1 MLYVC
6 ENNLYAA
13 QTAAAATHA
22 LSDVA
27 ARAAGYGIPG
37 VVVDGNDIFAV
48 YQAAN
53 PAVDRAR
60 SGGGPTLIECKTYR
74 WRAHTERRGQPDPR
88 DPGEIEAWKRKDPIA
103 LLERQ
108 LREQGELDDA
118 GLRIMEGEIMAAL
131 EAAVAFAEA
140 SPFPLTRAGDRRRVC
155 GLTRGAD
162 DARADI
168 QRGRCRSHRRGDAA
182 RSQDLLHVDRRDCSR
197 CSRSS
202 AHQRIRATPITE
214 AALTGM
220 AIGAAGCGFRP
231 IVDWR
236 QVTFCFVAM
245 DQIVN
250 QAAKIHY
257 MFGGQVT
264 FPILYRAAVG
274 GGGLVAAQHS
284 QSPYSMFMN
293 VAGLKMFLPS
303 TPYDM
308 KGLLKTA
315 IRDNNPVISFE
326 SSRLMARKGPVPD
339 EDYTIPL
346 GKADIKRE
354 GSDVTVVALAWLVH
368 EALAAAEELAKEGIS
383 VEIVD
388 PRTLVPL
395 DTETIRNSVQK
406 TGRLVIADE
415 AGPTAGFSAE
425 VAAVATED
433 AATFA
438 RLKAPVK
445 RVCALQVPI
454 PYSPV
459 LENHV
464 FPDRKRIIAGHREVL
479 PGGRPAAAA

>member
-1 MLYVC
+1 MREL
-6 ENNLYAA
+6 
-13 QTAAAATHA
+13 
-22 LSDVA
+22 
-27 ARAAGYGIPG
+27 
-37 VVVDGNDIFAV
+37 
-48 YQAAN
+48 
-53 PAVDRAR
+53 
-60 SGGGPTLIECKTYR
+60 TYN
-74 WRAHTERRGQPDPR
+74 
-88 DPGEIEAWKRKDPIA
+88 
-103 LLERQ
+103 
-108 LREQGELDDA
+108 
-118 GLRIMEGEIMAAL
+118 
-131 EAAVAFAEA
+131 EAAVEAIAEEM
-140 SPFPLTRAGDRRRVC
+140 
-155 GLTRGAD
+155 
-162 DARADI
+162 
-168 QRGRCRSHRRGDAA
+168 
-182 RSQDLLHVDRRDCSR
+182 RRDPKIFYMSTD
-197 CSRSS
+197 
-202 AHQRIRATPITE
+202 ALPPLLKEFGPTRIRATPITE

-220 AIGAAGCGFRP
+220 GIGAAGSGFRP

-236 QVTFCFVAM
+236 QVTFSFVAM

-264 FPILYRAAVG
+264 FPILFRASVG
-274 GGGLVAAQHS
+274 GGGKVAAQHS

-308 KGLLKTA
+308 KGLIKTA

-326 SSRLMARKGPVPD
+326 FGRLMARKGQVPE

-346 GKADIKRE
+346 GLADVKRQ

-368 EALAAAEELAKEGIS
+368 EALAAAETLAAEGIS
-383 VEIVD
+383 VEVVD

-395 DTETIRNSVQK
+395 DTATIRELVRK

-425 VAAVATED
+425 IAALATED

-459 LENHV
+459 LEDAV
-464 FPDRKRIIAGHREVL
+464 FPDRGRIIAAVREVL
-479 PGGRPAAAA
+479 QGRGHAAAA

>member
-1 MLYVC
+1 MREL
-6 ENNLYAA
+6 
-13 QTAAAATHA
+13 
-22 LSDVA
+22 
-27 ARAAGYGIPG
+27 
-37 VVVDGNDIFAV
+37 
-48 YQAAN
+48 
-53 PAVDRAR
+53 
-60 SGGGPTLIECKTYR
+60 TYN
-74 WRAHTERRGQPDPR
+74 E
-88 DPGEIEAWKRKDPIA
+88 
-103 LLERQ
+103 
-108 LREQGELDDA
+108 
-118 GLRIMEGEIMAAL
+118 AAL
-131 EAAVAFAEA
+131 EAIAEEM
-140 SPFPLTRAGDRRRVC
+140 
-155 GLTRGAD
+155 
-162 DARADI
+162 
-168 QRGRCRSHRRGDAA
+168 
-182 RSQDLLHVDRRDCSR
+182 RRDPKIFYMST
-197 CSRSS
+197 
-202 AHQRIRATPITE
+202 AALPPLLKEFGPERIRATPISE

-220 AIGAAGCGFRP
+220 SIGAAGCGFRP

-264 FPILYRAAVG
+264 FPLLFRAAG
-274 GGGLVAAQHS
+274 GACGRVAAQHS

-303 TPYDM
+303 TPYDI

-326 SSRLMARKGPVPD
+326 SGRLMTRKGPVPE

-346 GKADIKRE
+346 GQADIKRE
-354 GSDVTVVALAWLVH
+354 GNDVTVVALAWLVH
-368 EALAAAEELAKEGIS
+368 EALAAAEELAREGIS

-395 DTETIRNSVQK
+395 DAETIRSSVQK

-438 RLKAPVK
+438 RLKAPLK

-464 FPDRKRIIAGHREVL
+464 FPDRRRIIAGIREVL
-479 PGGRPAAAA
+479 QGRRPPAAARTASL

>member
-1 MLYVC
+1 MREL
-6 ENNLYAA
+6 
-13 QTAAAATHA
+13 
-22 LSDVA
+22 
-27 ARAAGYGIPG
+27 
-37 VVVDGNDIFAV
+37 
-48 YQAAN
+48 
-53 PAVDRAR
+53 
-60 SGGGPTLIECKTYR
+60 TYN
-74 WRAHTERRGQPDPR
+74 E
-88 DPGEIEAWKRKDPIA
+88 
-103 LLERQ
+103 
-108 LREQGELDDA
+108 
-118 GLRIMEGEIMAAL
+118 AAL
-131 EAAVAFAEA
+131 EAIAEEMRRNPKIFYMSTDA
-140 SPFPLTRAGDRRRVC
+140 LPPLLKEFGPE
-155 GLTRGAD
+155 
-162 DARADI
+162 
-168 QRGRCRSHRRGDAA
+168 
-182 RSQDLLHVDRRDCSR
+182 
-197 CSRSS
+197 
-202 AHQRIRATPITE
+202 RIRATPITE

-274 GGGLVAAQHS
+274 GGGQVAAQHS

-339 EDYTIPL
+339 EEYTIPF

-354 GSDVTVVALAWLVH
+354 GTDVTVVALAWLVH
-368 EALAAAEELAKEGIS
+368 ETLAAAEELGKEGIS
-383 VEIVD
+383 VEVVD

-395 DTETIRNSVQK
+395 DTDTIRRSVQK

-425 VAAVATED
+425 IAAIATED

-438 RLKAPVK
+438 RLQAPVR

-464 FPDRKRIIAGHREVL
+464 FPDRKRIMTGIREVL
-479 PGGRPAAAA
+479 QGGRPAAAA

>member
-1 MLYVC
+1 MREL
-6 ENNLYAA
+6 
-13 QTAAAATHA
+13 
-22 LSDVA
+22 
-27 ARAAGYGIPG
+27 
-37 VVVDGNDIFAV
+37 
-48 YQAAN
+48 
-53 PAVDRAR
+53 
-60 SGGGPTLIECKTYR
+60 TYN
-74 WRAHTERRGQPDPR
+74 
-88 DPGEIEAWKRKDPIA
+88 
-103 LLERQ
+103 
-108 LREQGELDDA
+108 
-118 GLRIMEGEIMAAL
+118 
-131 EAAVAFAEA
+131 EAAVEAIAEEM
-140 SPFPLTRAGDRRRVC
+140 
-155 GLTRGAD
+155 
-162 DARADI
+162 
-168 QRGRCRSHRRGDAA
+168 
-182 RSQDLLHVDRRDCSR
+182 RRDPKIFYMSTD
-197 CSRSS
+197 
-202 AHQRIRATPITE
+202 ALAPLLKEFGPQRIRATPITE

-220 AIGAAGCGFRP
+220 GIGAAGSGFRP

-236 QVTFCFVAM
+236 QVTFSFVAM

-264 FPILYRAAVG
+264 FPILFRASVG
-274 GGGLVAAQHS
+274 GGGKVAAQHS

-326 SSRLMARKGPVPD
+326 SGRLMARKGDVP
-339 EDYTIPL
+339 EGDYTIPL
-346 GKADIKRE
+346 GVADVKRE

-368 EALAAAEELAKEGIS
+368 EALAAAETLATEGIS
-383 VEIVD
+383 VEVVD

-395 DTETIRNSVQK
+395 DTATIRESVRK

-433 AATFA
+433 AATFS

-459 LENHV
+459 LEDAV
-464 FPDRKRIIAGHREVL
+464 FPDRNRIIAGIREVL
-479 PGGRPAAAA
+479 QGRRAAAAE

>member
-1 MLYVC
+1 MREL
-6 ENNLYAA
+6 
-13 QTAAAATHA
+13 
-22 LSDVA
+22 
-27 ARAAGYGIPG
+27 
-37 VVVDGNDIFAV
+37 
-48 YQAAN
+48 
-53 PAVDRAR
+53 
-60 SGGGPTLIECKTYR
+60 TYS
-74 WRAHTERRGQPDPR
+74 E
-88 DPGEIEAWKRKDPIA
+88 
-103 LLERQ
+103 
-108 LREQGELDDA
+108 
-118 GLRIMEGEIMAAL
+118 AAL
-131 EAAVAFAEA
+131 EAVAEEM
-140 SPFPLTRAGDRRRVC
+140 
-155 GLTRGAD
+155 
-162 DARADI
+162 
-168 QRGRCRSHRRGDAA
+168 
-182 RSQDLLHVDRRDCSR
+182 RRDPTIFYMSTDALP
-197 CSRSS
+197 SLLKEFGD
-202 AHQRIRATPITE
+202 QRIRATPITE

-236 QVTFCFVAM
+236 QVTFSFVAM

-257 MFGGQVT
+257 MFGGQVH
-264 FPILYRAAVG
+264 FPILYRASVG

-303 TPYDM
+303 TPHDL

-326 SSRLMARKGPVPD
+326 SSRLMARKGPVPED
-339 EDYTIPL
+339 DYTIRF
-346 GKADIKRE
+346 GQADIKRE

-368 EALAAAEELAKEGIS
+368 EALAAADELARDGIS

-395 DTETIRNSVQK
+395 DTETIRRSVQK

-433 AATFA
+433 PTTFA
-438 RLKAPVK
+438 SLKAPLK
-445 RVCALQVPI
+445 RVCALPVPI

-464 FPDRKRIIAGHREVL
+464 FPDRKRVKTAIREVL
-479 PGGRPAAAA
+479 QARRSAAAA

>member
-1 MLYVC
+1 MREL
-6 ENNLYAA
+6 
-13 QTAAAATHA
+13 T
-22 LSDVA
+22 
-27 ARAAGYGIPG
+27 YG
-37 VVVDGNDIFAV
+37 
-48 YQAAN
+48 
-53 PAVDRAR
+53 
-60 SGGGPTLIECKTYR
+60 
-74 WRAHTERRGQPDPR
+74 
-88 DPGEIEAWKRKDPIA
+88 
-103 LLERQ
+103 
-108 LREQGELDDA
+108 
-118 GLRIMEGEIMAAL
+118 
-131 EAAVAFAEA
+131 EAAVEAVAEEM
-140 SPFPLTRAGDRRRVC
+140 
-155 GLTRGAD
+155 
-162 DARADI
+162 
-168 QRGRCRSHRRGDAA
+168 
-182 RSQDLLHVDRRDCSR
+182 RRDPKIFYMSTDPIP
-197 CSRSS
+197 SLLKEFGDG
-202 AHQRIRATPITE
+202 RIRATPIAE

-220 AIGAAGCGFRP
+220 AIGAAGSGFRP

-236 QVTFCFVAM
+236 QVTFGFVAM

-250 QAAKIHY
+250 QASKIHY
-257 MFGGQVT
+257 MFGGQVR

-274 GGGLVAAQHS
+274 GGTQLAAQHS

-293 VAGLKMFLPS
+293 LAGLKMFLPS

-326 SSRLMARKGPVPD
+326 SNRLMTRKGPVPD

-368 EALAAAEELAKEGIS
+368 EAVAAAEELAPEGIS
-383 VEIVD
+383 IEVID
-388 PRTLVPL
+388 PRTLAPL
-395 DTETIRNSVQK
+395 DTQTIRNSVQK
-406 TGRLVIADE
+406 TGRLVVADE

-459 LENHV
+459 LEDHV
-464 FPDRKRIIAGHREVL
+464 FPDRKRIVAGIREVL
-479 PGGRPAAAA
+479 GGGGHS